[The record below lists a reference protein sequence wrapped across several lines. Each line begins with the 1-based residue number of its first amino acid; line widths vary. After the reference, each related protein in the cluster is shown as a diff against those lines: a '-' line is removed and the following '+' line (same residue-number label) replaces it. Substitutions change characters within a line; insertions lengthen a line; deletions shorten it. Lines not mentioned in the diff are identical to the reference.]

1 MDFRKF
7 ISLLAVL
14 IIISGACLFADS
26 RTETTA
32 EDDYLS
38 TYNNIVIKNYAGK
51 DDYDS
56 KLFALQKVE
65 EVLAGGNGGNRDLT
79 EIKSVLCDLAG
90 EGILVQSRTSGHLD
104 NNFPDVRAKACEL
117 LGQIGS
123 ADATDVLE
131 SVVLA
136 DVEPRVVS
144 AAVKAMSNLENAR
157 YESIVETIAWAEK
170 KYALLNPT
178 SSLAYE
184 ILAAY
189 EKILP
194 NLDDKSVLIEST
206 VSIAT
211 NYFYVTPVRE
221 KARELLSIYASN

>member
-1 MDFRKF
+1 MIFRKF
-7 ISLLAVL
+7 ISILAVL
-14 IIISGACLFADS
+14 MIISGALLFADD

-32 EDDYLS
+32 EEDYLS
-38 TYNNIVIKNYAGK
+38 TYNNIVIKNYACK

-56 KLFALQKVE
+56 KLFALQKIE
-65 EVLAGGNGGNRDLT
+65 EVLDGNSSGKRDLT
-79 EIKSVLCDLAG
+79 EVKEVLTELAG
-90 EGILVQSRTSGHLD
+90 EGILVQARTSGHLD

-117 LGQIGS
+117 LGRIGS
-123 ADATDVLE
+123 PESAEILE
-131 SVVLA
+131 KVVLA

-144 AAVKAMSNLENAR
+144 AAVKAMSNLEGAQ
-157 YESIVETIAWAEK
+157 YDSIVETIAWAEK
-170 KYALLNPT
+170 KYSLLNPT

-194 NLDDKSVLIEST
+194 NLDNKSVLIEST

-211 NYFYVTPVRE
+211 NYYYVTPVRE
-221 KARELLSIYASN
+221 KARELLTIYAGN

>member
-1 MDFRKF
+1 MNFRKF
-7 ISLLAVL
+7 ISILTVL
-14 IIISGACLFADS
+14 VVFSGALVFAQN

-32 EDDYLS
+32 EEDYLS
-38 TYNNIVIKNYAGK
+38 TYNNIVIKNYASK
-51 DDYDS
+51 ADYDS
-56 KLFALQKVE
+56 KIFALQKIE
-65 EVLAGGNGGNRDLT
+65 EVLGGGNGGNRDLT
-79 EIKSVLCDLAG
+79 EIKETLQDLAG
-90 EGILVQSRTSGHLD
+90 EGILVQSRTGGRLD
-104 NNFPDVRAKACEL
+104 NNYPDVRAKACEL

-123 ADATDVLE
+123 PEATDVLE
-131 SVVLA
+131 SIVLA
-136 DVEPRVVS
+136 DTEPRVVS
-144 AAVKAMSNLENAR
+144 AAVKAMSNLQNAR

-170 KYALLNPT
+170 KYSLLNPT

-194 NLDDKSVLIEST
+194 NLEDKSVLIEST

-221 KARELLSIYASN
+221 KARELLSVYASN

>member
-1 MDFRKF
+1 MNFRKF
-7 ISLLAVL
+7 ISILVILV
-14 IIISGACLFADS
+14 IISGSFLAADS

-32 EDDYLS
+32 EEDYLS

-56 KLFALQKVE
+56 KLFALQKIE
-65 EVLAGGNGGNRDLT
+65 EVLDGGNGGNRDLT
-79 EIKSVLCDLAG
+79 DIKEVLKDLAG
-90 EGILVQSRTSGHLD
+90 EGIFVQSRTNGHLE

-131 SVVLA
+131 SVCLA
-136 DVEPRVVS
+136 DIEPRVVS
-144 AAVKAMSNLENAR
+144 AAVKAMSYLEDAR

-170 KYALLNPT
+170 KYSLLNPT

-189 EKILP
+189 ERILP
-194 NLDDKSVLIEST
+194 NLDDKSILIESA

-211 NYFYVTPVRE
+211 NYLYVTPVRE
-221 KARELLSIYASN
+221 KARELLSLYASN